1 MIVTDEFKTEIYE
14 KFQPKVLSY
23 INGKVNNYT
32 LAEDLCSD
40 VFLKIY
46 EKIDTFDDSKAS
58 VSTWIFTITRNT
70 LTDYYRT
77 RKISGGEI
85 PEYLSDDTSLED
97 DVCNEEM
104 LDTLADALEKLDERE
119 RDIVVLHYYSGK
131 TLKEI
136 ADIIGIS
143 YSYTKLLHNNALSR
157 LQNFF

>member
-1 MIVTDEFKTEIYE
+1 MVITDEFKAEIYE
-14 KFQPKVLSY
+14 QFYPKVLSY
-23 INGKVNNYT
+23 INGKVNNYH

-58 VSTWIFTITRNT
+58 VSTWIFTITRNK

-85 PEYLSDDTSLED
+85 PEYLADDTSLED
-97 DVCNEEM
+97 DVCNDEM

-119 RDIVVLHYYSGK
+119 RDIVILHYYSGM
-131 TLKEI
+131 TLKAVAEKM
-136 ADIIGIS
+136 GIS

-157 LQNFF
+157 LQKFF

>member
-1 MIVTDEFKTEIYE
+1 MVVTDEFKTEIYT

-23 INGKVNNYT
+23 LNGKVNNYT

-70 LTDYYRT
+70 LTDYFRT
-77 RKISGGEI
+77 RKISGGDI
-85 PEYLSDDTSLED
+85 PEYLADDTSLED
-97 DVCNEEM
+97 DVCNDEM

-119 RDIVVLHYYSGK
+119 RDIVVLHYYSGM
-131 TLKEI
+131 TLKAVAEKM
-136 ADIIGIS
+136 GIS

-157 LQNFF
+157 LQKFF

>member
-1 MIVTDEFKTEIYE
+1 MIITDEFKTEIYE
-14 KFQPKVLSY
+14 KYYPKVLSY
-23 INGKVNNYT
+23 INGKVNKHH

-46 EKIDTFDDSKAS
+46 EKIDTFDEKKAS

-85 PEYLSDDTSLED
+85 PEYLDDGISLED
-97 DVCNEEM
+97 EVCNDEM
-104 LDTLADALEKLDERE
+104 LDILADALEKLDERE
-119 RDIVVLHYYSGK
+119 RDIIVFHYYSGK

-143 YSYTKLLHNNALSR
+143 YSYTKLLHNNALSHMKKF
-157 LQNFF
+157 L